1 MDIFPLAI
9 AGFAHTHDVWPVLTQ
24 LKNKGYRFVL
34 EAIKIDCVT
43 SYFLSVF
50 WAFVS
55 LLQS

>member
-50 WAFVS
+50 
-55 LLQS
+55 